1 MARKFFRGE
10 TLPSTEATT
19 VRLGVQGTPY
29 KDVETGKFVKL
40 GTADSQFVL
49 CAVGDN
55 IGAFI
60 TSVAQAT
67 SDGYSIGGIQEEDC
81 KYAIADGSQ
90 VAGTG
95 VLAIGDFVVCGT
107 VVAQGT
113 GLGNTYAKVRRST
126 LQPADAGFIAA
137 YPNFWRVVSLGVAGT
152 GAVGTQVLIEP
163 TA

>member
-10 TLPSTEATT
+10 TLPTTEATT

-29 KDVETGKFVKL
+29 KDLELGKFVKL
-40 GTADSQFVL
+40 GPADSQFIL
-49 CAVGDN
+49 CDVGDN

-60 TSVAQAT
+60 TSVSQAT

-81 KYAIADGSQ
+81 KYAVADGSQ
-90 VAGTG
+90 AAGTG
-95 VLAIGDFVVCGT
+95 ILAIGDFVVCGT
-107 VVAQGT
+107 VVPRGT
-113 GLGNTYAKVRRST
+113 GLGNSYAKVRKST